1 MVKKGLNNSE
11 NQLEKKTVEPE
22 VTQNFKKEIEVKN
35 IQPKESNF
43 DISSISEEL
52 EKLASL
58 KEKGILTDEE
68 FSAAKSRILNS

>member
-11 NQLEKKTVEPE
+11 NQLETKTVEPE

-52 EKLASL
+52 EKLAAL